1 MADPMIA
8 ARVDAAVAAWLEWLP
23 RWTPGSFRSRA
34 RICRRCYQSP
44 ILASAGL
51 SHDVPHQVQ
60 HALVVRLQKIID
72 KTVDEFTTA
81 SLPGLRLELD
91 AADALKQKAGYRPND
106 GLDPEYDGLELD
118 PEPEP
123 GQPFLFT
130 LEGLASPLD
139 KQINDPRPP
148 LTDDQK
154 AELRSEMALADEC
167 AVVTGQRVCG
177 AVKIHAPRIRL
188 AVETFVEPQIQS
200 MLDELTNSLEF
211 PS

>member
-1 MADPMIA
+1 MLA
-8 ARVDAAVAAWLEWLP
+8 A
-23 RWTPGSFRSRA
+23 
-34 RICRRCYQSP
+34 
-44 ILASAGL
+44 AGL
-51 SHDVPHQVQ
+51 SQDVPHQVQ

-91 AADALKQKAGYRPND
+91 AADALKQKAGYRPTD
-106 GLDPEYDGLELD
+106 GLDPEYDGLDLD

-130 LEGLASPLD
+130 LEGLAAPAG
-139 KQINDPRPP
+139 QIANDPRPP
-148 LTDDQK
+148 LTPEQK

-167 AVVTGQRVCG
+167 AIVTGQRVCV
-177 AVKIHAPRIRL
+177 AVKEHAQRVRL